1 MKNETIYRDASAL
14 CTPSKLPASDY
25 VINPYIGCIHRCK
38 YCYASFMGRF
48 TGHTEPWGTYLEPK
62 KYSSYKLPGKID
74 SSKTILIGSVTDAYN
89 PSESKYSLM
98 PRILESLQDC
108 SAHVEILTKSS
119 LVLRDIDLIKQIPDI
134 AVGVS
139 LSNLNEEDN
148 EVLEPGASS
157 AEARLKTLKELHENK
172 IRTYLFI
179 APYLP
184 GITNLNALYDAVEG
198 AVDYICVENLNL
210 RGNYKQPM
218 LDAIQ
223 SLHPDLRGLWDDI
236 YTKKKSGV
244 YWAAIEKQIEALR
257 HKSSVPIIS
266 YMYHEKIKKS

>member
-119 LVLRDIDLIKQIPDI
+119 LVLRDIDLIKQIP
-134 AVGVS
+134 
-139 LSNLNEEDN
+139 
-148 EVLEPGASS
+148 
-157 AEARLKTLKELHENK
+157 RELHENK

-198 AVDYICVENLNL
+198 TVDYICVENLNL

-223 SLHPDLRGLWDDI
+223 SLHPDLSGLWDDI